1 MAIYGIVEAIAI
13 AVRPDALFRNLE
25 PVGLQEQ
32 AELGVVVA
40 GVQVLKPCVLV
51 VTLADPAF
59 CLGQGLGGRKPGRFR
74 SPGVC
79 PRFYTRTP
87 PTLSATRTDPS
98 ASVKT

>member
-40 GVQVLKPCVLV
+40 GVEILEARVFV
-51 VTLADPAF
+51 VSLADPAF
-59 CLGQGLGGRKPGRFR
+59 GFRQSLGGRKPGRFLA
-74 SPGVC
+74 PGVGS
-79 PRFYTRTP
+79 RFSTRTP
-87 PTLSATRTDPS
+87 AASSATRTDPS